1 MAQGADA
8 SALQDGSAEAWDAD
22 KDSAAICEPGCDA
35 RGAGSDDRSG
45 AAEVACGA
53 RADGEPDSCTDDMQG
68 QVVGAAA
75 VWDGGLGAALG
86 SGRRVAGG
94 GVQALDAA
102 AGHAGFREYY
112 RIVGGDESA
121 EADDGEPGKEGE
133 LRTKY
138 ESSHSLFGMLWQVAQ
153 ATGWS
158 VDYILWGLNWE
169 TLVLM
174 LADAPR
180 YMKVEKGAE
189 RGVGGRPTQVKGK
202 RTAQEILECF
212 QTRLKK

>member
-1 MAQGADA
+1 
-8 SALQDGSAEAWDAD
+8 
-22 KDSAAICEPGCDA
+22 
-35 RGAGSDDRSG
+35 
-45 AAEVACGA
+45 
-53 RADGEPDSCTDDMQG
+53 
-68 QVVGAAA
+68 
-75 VWDGGLGAALG
+75 
-86 SGRRVAGG
+86 
-94 GVQALDAA
+94 
-102 AGHAGFREYY
+102 
-112 RIVGGDESA
+112 
-121 EADDGEPGKEGE
+121 
-133 LRTKY
+133 
-138 ESSHSLFGMLWQVAQ
+138 MLWQVAQ

-158 VDYILWGLNWE
+158 VDYMLWGLNWE